1 MFRIWS
7 KVLTEEHIERQFVY
21 EKDTKFA
28 YSRFFD
34 YLAEICTALDVP
46 TPVLLKTHVF
56 NFAKFNHVVFRP
68 SDFMEAVSFDK
79 FVLENIM

>member
-1 MFRIWS
+1 MFRIWA

-56 NFAKFNHVVFRP
+56 NFAKFNHFVFRP

-79 FVLENIM
+79 FVLENIL